1 MSGHCIF
8 QCQKLSVFGRLM
20 KTSHFHRAKRTCT
33 MLTRCWSSHQS
44 NDRHRS
50 VEKGSGWFRGAS
62 DTLAAMLRN
71 KARIFKPSKKDG
83 WRRDQGGN
91 VLRQIWDGRGTKEK
105 TAASAGQNLM
115 DSRLNDHQRPCICW
129 VGCTEVPAMCQFET
143 DFTIDIST
151 KCAHYTCTHQGC
163 CRDHINI

>member
-83 WRRDQGGN
+83 WRRDQGGECSSSNLGWKRNKRKNSSIGWAELDGQQVERSPETMYLLSWVYRGSSN
-91 VLRQIWDGRGTKEK
+91 VSIWNGFYHRHLHQVRPLYMYTSGV
-105 TAASAGQNLM
+105 L
-115 DSRLNDHQRPCICW
+115 QRP
-129 VGCTEVPAMCQFET
+129 
-143 DFTIDIST
+143 
-151 KCAHYTCTHQGC
+151 H
-163 CRDHINI
+163 